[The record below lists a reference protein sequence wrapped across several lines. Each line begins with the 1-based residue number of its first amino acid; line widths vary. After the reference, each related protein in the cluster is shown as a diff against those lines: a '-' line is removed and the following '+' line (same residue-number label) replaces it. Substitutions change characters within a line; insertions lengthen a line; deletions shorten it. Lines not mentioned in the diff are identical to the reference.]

1 MSDITKHEYPSETRD
16 LDHPVSSLE
25 RLISRYL
32 DDELR
37 SEERVELHRLM
48 REDSVARALF
58 DEMVAIDRAAGVALH
73 AAAGRALSR
82 ADARAAGRSGAAFRR
97 RWLRVL
103 PAMATAA
110 AASIAWWAM
119 APAIDPA
126 GRGNERTLRAR
137 AASGIGT
144 THTDD
149 SWFAPI
155 RQMSEYFS
163 PVSPEHERPQVRIN
177 QTQRDLLLIPR
188 GVPGEYYLIE
198 VDLTKTQVVKIQRDF

>member
-1 MSDITKHEYPSETRD
+1 MSDLTKHEYASETPD
-16 LDHPVSSLE
+16 SDPPVGSME

-37 SEERVELHRLM
+37 SEERVELHRRM
-48 REDSVARALF
+48 REDAVARALF
-58 DEMVAIDRAAGVALH
+58 DEMVALDRAAGEALR
-73 AAAGRALSR
+73 AAAGRALIR
-82 ADARAAGRSGAAFRR
+82 ADARAAGRTGVAFRR

-110 AASIAWWAM
+110 AASVAWWSM
-119 APAIDPA
+119 APAINSAD
-126 GRGNERTLRAR
+126 RGGQRTLQAR
-137 AASGIGT
+137 AANGIGT
-144 THTDD
+144 THADG